1 MRKGGRNLLLYAIV
15 LGLMAAGGAAWYIS
29 TAEAAA
35 NPTESVVVAKRTIP
49 ARTVLTEDLL
59 VMQKVPRGAIH
70 PEAATSMVPFIGKTT
85 KQTIA
90 PSEQILAS
98 KLFRN
103 REQAGLS
110 FVLPEGRRA
119 VSISVNERTAAG
131 GLIVPGDRIDVIATC
146 HVSLAGS
153 GTDKGSEIDR
163 TVYSLQYLEVLAVAQ
178 DVEGE
183 DAGSPMQSVQ
193 PKNADGMLST
203 SARPQAKPI
212 ANTITLALTPEES
225 QKLVL
230 LENHSSCNLRLAL
243 RAAGDQARVSNAVV
257 EFNPTASMAPI
268 IGQ

>member
-1 MRKGGRNLLLYAIV
+1 APTTQPRGPSNSSTDRRVSQMVKKGGRNLLLYAIV

-59 VMQKVPRGAIH
+59 VMQKV
-70 PEAATSMVPFIGKTT
+70 
-85 KQTIA
+85 
-90 PSEQILAS
+90 
-98 KLFRN
+98 
-103 REQAGLS
+103 
-110 FVLPEGRRA
+110 
-119 VSISVNERTAAG
+119 
-131 GLIVPGDRIDVIATC
+131 
-146 HVSLAGS
+146 
-153 GTDKGSEIDR
+153 
-163 TVYSLQYLEVLAVAQ
+163 
-178 DVEGE
+178 
-183 DAGSPMQSVQ
+183 Q

-230 LENHSSCNLRLAL
+230 LENHASCNLRLAL
-243 RAAGDQARVSNAVV
+243 RAAGDQAKVSDAVV